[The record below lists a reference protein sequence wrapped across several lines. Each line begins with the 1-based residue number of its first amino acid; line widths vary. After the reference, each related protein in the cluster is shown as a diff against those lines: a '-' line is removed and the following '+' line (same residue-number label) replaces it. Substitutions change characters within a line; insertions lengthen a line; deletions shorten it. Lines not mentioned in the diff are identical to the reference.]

1 MAIGV
6 VSLESSVV
14 LVAIEVATIAL
25 GEVDPMHVRVSTPT
39 TLRGVVPLVEGF
51 SVVLASIEL
60 PFAVFLLSD
69 VVVQGDSLFK
79 QSLVTGSIGH

>member
-1 MAIGV
+1 M
-6 VSLESSVV
+6 
-14 LVAIEVATIAL
+14 
-25 GEVDPMHVRVSTPT
+25 RVSTPT

-51 SVVLASIEL
+51 SVVLASIDL
-60 PFAVFLLSD
+60 PFAVFLLCD